1 MTNWVRL
8 HLGTC
13 PTGLVLR
20 NHQRNCS
27 NYIYWCFFQPAHHR
41 ASTHT
46 PQSYAAWSYGGFMKE
61 MGFAKGPKGQD
72 GGIVLPRGLRETPAP
87 EPAAVNVDTQH
98 WRGRGCGAADSL
110 RSSAGLGVSSC
121 GIILQRVASEA
132 LQTWRRVIPLAF
144 MGTLLCRGLRCW
156 PCQHP
161 PRLPGPPVPPTP
173 SLGSSPASEPS
184 IVALFPKPDS
194 SYLPEGEAEAPS
206 LRGPPRCWASQG
218 LADSPGVWFLP
229 GHPPPGT

>member
-132 LQTWRRVIPLAF
+132 LA
-144 MGTLLCRGLRCW
+144 TLLRVHNMASGHYCSTCGFS
-156 PCQHP
+156 P
-161 PRLPGPPVPPTP
+161 PMELTEGRDAPPKVWTV
-173 SLGSSPASEPS
+173 GTRKASSPCP
-184 IVALFPKPDS
+184 
-194 SYLPEGEAEAPS
+194 
-206 LRGPPRCWASQG
+206 
-218 LADSPGVWFLP
+218 
-229 GHPPPGT
+229 